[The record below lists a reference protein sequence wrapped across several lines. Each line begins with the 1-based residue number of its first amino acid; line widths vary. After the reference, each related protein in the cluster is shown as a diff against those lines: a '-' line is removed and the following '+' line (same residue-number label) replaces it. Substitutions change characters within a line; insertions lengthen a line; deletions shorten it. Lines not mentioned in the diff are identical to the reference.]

1 MKYSEIR
8 LKVELDEENVPEKI
22 FWNATDGASKGLE
35 EAKAFNLSVWDHNY
49 RETLRIDLWSKDMP
63 TDDMK
68 RFMVDSIGGMA
79 NSLRSATNDDFMNLV
94 NEKTGSDYSWF
105 FDVYLF
111 NRACPQMDFSF
122 TRNPI
127 TGNNTLKYKWSNMG
141 NDFKIP
147 IEIEVNGKKQIIHP
161 GSKVQQLEVKPG
173 TRIKLNTAY
182 AYIARVENTGL

>member
-79 NSLRSATNDDFMNLV
+79 NSLRSATNDDFMADEMEKLCDKLV
-94 NEKTGSDYSWF
+94 AHLQKERSD
-105 FDVYLF
+105 
-111 NRACPQMDFSF
+111 N
-122 TRNPI
+122 
-127 TGNNTLKYKWSNMG
+127 K
-141 NDFKIP
+141 
-147 IEIEVNGKKQIIHP
+147 
-161 GSKVQQLEVKPG
+161 
-173 TRIKLNTAY
+173 
-182 AYIARVENTGL
+182 